1 MAPVKH
7 LETDS
12 AIRRQADGERSAG
25 SFLVRVWYESR
36 ETPDGRPSFRGY
48 VRNLQTG
55 EERFVRDPET
65 VTEQIVRQVEA
76 EATATAG
83 RMSERR
89 AVR

>member
-7 LETDS
+7 SETES
-12 AIRRQADGERSAG
+12 AIRRHSGDERTAG

-36 ETPDGRPSFRGY
+36 ETPSGQPSFRGY

-65 VTEQIVRQVEA
+65 VTEQIVRQIEA
-76 EATATAG
+76 EGLPEAG
-83 RMSERR
+83 RMPERR
-89 AVR
+89 AAR